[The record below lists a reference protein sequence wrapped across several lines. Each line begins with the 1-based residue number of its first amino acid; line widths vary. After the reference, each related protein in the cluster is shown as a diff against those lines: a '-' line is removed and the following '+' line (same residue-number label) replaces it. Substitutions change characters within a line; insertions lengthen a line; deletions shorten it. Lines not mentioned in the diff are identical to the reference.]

1 MKLRTTVSAFAFIAI
16 LASACGN
23 NTNTASGSGGT
34 LLKFDLDKGKRY
46 GYDIEM
52 NSTQNY
58 QGRDYQSKMNFGYD
72 MEVLDK
78 TDSATTIRATYTR
91 IAMDIASPSGN
102 ITLDSDQPLKDTA
115 ASGELDPTTLMKQMF
130 ASMKGKSFVMNV
142 APDGTITGITG
153 VNEMAEAMFNSMS
166 VPEQYKQQM
175 KAYFSQ
181 QFNNETLKQSF
192 GNALNIYPNKAVNVG
207 DKWEKKANVTVAGSP
222 VTSATTYT
230 IKSINGDRVTI
241 DVAADVNN
249 GSGTQTGTMVVD
261 ADNGLVIEANTAQ
274 KLTQPMNINSTMKI
288 QGKEK

>member
-1 MKLRTTVSAFAFIAI
+1 
-16 LASACGN
+16 
-23 NTNTASGSGGT
+23 
-34 LLKFDLDKGKRY
+34 
-46 GYDIEM
+46 
-52 NSTQNY
+52 
-58 QGRDYQSKMNFGYD
+58 